1 MVNRLFHIPPSALRG
16 VLALSAV
23 LLCVATG
30 GGGSPAHATP
40 PLKSPAA
47 VEEADDRAEALLEL
61 SRQQNLVNHA
71 LALQS
76 AREALGLWQA
86 ADDKTGMARAYAQI
100 ARCHFAQSDLSE
112 AVENY
117 QTALQL
123 WRDLNNTH
131 EQATVLIMLCYIEE
145 RKGEW
150 SNAISL
156 LTRARPFVDEVN
168 EPYQMAQIS
177 SGLAYIFNENG
188 MPETGLAHY
197 QSARDY
203 YLRASDESSANYI
216 TLRLGGTYYLLGDY
230 VQAINNL
237 RQALSGVAP
246 DSLDAAACHH
256 QLGMVYLATG
266 EHEVALAHL
275 QSALAIYES
284 ASNPKEAAQVL
295 ALIGQAYE
303 QQGRVGQARLKYRQ
317 AMAAFDKL
325 SDRVNQAA
333 VTYALGSLELRARDY
348 SAAEGYLRH
357 SIELTE
363 DLRRAPAGSDLTA
376 SFSATVHERYEK
388 YIECLMR
395 QRQTRPAERL
405 DVLAFET
412 SELGRARSL
421 AELLSATGT
430 DPTAGIDPALAERE
444 KSLRQ
449 ALRVKEDY
457 RVTLLSGA
465 YRKESLD
472 ALEAELARLEA
483 DYKHVTETIRERCP
497 SCGQVSR
504 PSAWGL
510 ARIQSE
516 VVADDQTVLLEYSLG
531 EDVSYVWAVTRDQVN
546 SYELPGRA
554 RIEETARR
562 AYESLSA
569 PPGTEASHELPAALR
584 ELSQLILAPA
594 AAELKKRHVIVV
606 ADGTLNYIPF
616 QVLPA
621 PAGDGGPL
629 VADCEVSNAP
639 SASVLGELR
648 EEASRRQPT
657 TKVLAAF
664 GNPVFASSYALHRKD
679 GEGQQPAAVAELEK
693 GRLVSALRDT
703 GVNGDLAVLGPLFY
717 AKRELKEL
725 RDVAS
730 DDETF
735 VASDFAATRER
746 LISADLTQYV
756 ILHFATH
763 GLLDTKRPE
772 SSGLVLSTVDSDGRP
787 LNGFVGLRDVYS
799 LRAPVDLVVL
809 SACQTAL
816 GKDVRGEG
824 LVGLARGFMYAGAS
838 GVVASLWKVEDKA
851 TAELMK
857 QFYANMLQKGMPP
870 GTALREAQNVIRQNP
885 RWRSPYYWAGFTL
898 QGEYSRPIRHR
909 PDGSR
914 LKIIMVV
921 GAGLL
926 TLLAFASWWYL
937 RRGSRAA
944 RGGV

>member
-1 MVNRLFHIPPSALRG
+1 MVYSLSNIPQSALRG
-16 VLALSAV
+16 ILALSAV
-23 LLCVATG
+23 LLYAAASSPVNATR
-30 GGGSPAHATP
+30 PA
-40 PLKSPAA
+40 KSPAA
-47 VEEADDRAEALLEL
+47 VEESGDRAEALLEL

-76 AREALGLWQA
+76 AREALGLWQT
-86 ADDKTGMARAYAQI
+86 ADDKVGMARAFAQI
-100 ARCHFAQSDLSE
+100 ARCHLAQSDLPE

-131 EQATVLIMLCYIEE
+131 EQATALIMLCYIEA

-156 LTRARPFVDEVN
+156 LTQAQALVDEAK

-177 SGLAYIFNENG
+177 GALAYVFNENG

-197 QSARDY
+197 QRALDY
-203 YLRASDESSANYI
+203 YRRASDESAANYI
-216 TLRLGGTYYLLGDY
+216 TLRLGGTYYLMGDY
-230 VQAINNL
+230 GQAVTNL

-256 QLGMVYLATG
+256 QLGMVHLATG
-266 EHEVALAHL
+266 ENDAALTHL
-275 QSALAIYES
+275 QSALTIYES
-284 ASNPKEAAQVL
+284 ASNPKEAAQVR

-303 QQGRVGQARLKYRQ
+303 QQGRTEPARLKYRQ
-317 AMAAFDKL
+317 AMSAFDKL

-333 VTYALGSLELRARDY
+333 VNYALGSLELRARDY
-348 SAAEGYLRH
+348 GAAEEYLRH

-363 DLRRAPAGSDLTA
+363 NLRRTPASSDLTA
-376 SFSATVHERYEK
+376 YFSATVSGRYEK

-395 QRQTRPAERL
+395 QRQARPAERL
-405 DVLAFET
+405 DVLAFEM

-430 DPTAGIDPALAERE
+430 DLTAGLDPALAEQER
-444 KSLRQ
+444 SLRQ
-449 ALRVKEDY
+449 ALRVKDDY
-457 RVTLLSGA
+457 RVTLLSGP

-472 ALEAELARLEA
+472 TLEAEIARLEV
-483 DYKHVTETIRERCP
+483 DYLRVTEIIRERCP

-510 ARIQSE
+510 AQIQRQ
-516 VVADDQTVLLEYSLG
+516 VVADDETVLLEYSLG
-531 EDVSYVWAVTRDQVN
+531 EDVSYVWAVTRNQVN

-554 RIEETARR
+554 RIEEAARR
-562 AYESLSA
+562 AYESLST
-569 PPGTEASHELPAALR
+569 PPGTETSDEPPAALR
-584 ELSQLILAPA
+584 ELSQMVLAPA
-594 AAELKKRHVIVV
+594 AAELRKRYVIVV
-606 ADGTLNYIPF
+606 ADGALNYIPF
-616 QVLPA
+616 QVLPS
-621 PAGDGGPL
+621 PAGDGRPL

-664 GNPVFASSYALHRKD
+664 GNPVFASSHTLHREVDD
-679 GEGQQPAAVAELEK
+679 GKQPAAVAELEK

-703 GVNGDLAVLGPLFY
+703 GLNGDSFDSTVLGQLFY
-717 AKRELKEL
+717 ANRELNDL

-730 DDETF
+730 EDETF
-735 VASDFAATRER
+735 VAMKSEATRER
-746 LISADLTQYV
+746 LLSADLTQYV

-824 LVGLARGFMYAGAS
+824 LVGLTRGFMYAGAS
-838 GVVASLWKVEDKA
+838 GVVASLWRVEDKA
-851 TAELMK
+851 TAQLMK
-857 QFYANMLQKGMPP
+857 QFYANMLQKNMPP
-870 GTALREAQNVIRQNP
+870 GRALREAQNSVRQNP
-885 RWRSPYYWAGFTL
+885 RWRSPYYWAAFTL
-898 QGEYSRPIRHR
+898 QGEYSRAIRHR
-909 PDGSR
+909 SR
-914 LKIIMVV
+914 VSVSRMKVAAGVFLVALLMAVV
-921 GAGLL
+921 WWHWRRRSHAKRAG
-926 TLLAFASWWYL
+926 
-937 RRGSRAA
+937 
-944 RGGV
+944 V